1 MTVIVGFVPT
11 PEGRAALDV
20 GVAEAKY
27 RNTRL
32 VVVNNSRGDALV
44 DKHIPNKEEFAEIR
58 TRLESSGLDYS
69 LEQKNQVDDLVEGL
83 LEHITDGGDDVIVIG
98 LRHRNPVGKLLMGSN
113 AQRILLASPVPVLA
127 VKAPE

>member
-58 TRLESSGLDYS
+58 TRLENSGLDYA
-69 LEQKNQVDDLVEGL
+69 LEQKTQVEDLVEGL
-83 LEHITDGGDDVIVIG
+83 LEHINDDDDVIVIG

-127 VKAPE
+127 VKAVE